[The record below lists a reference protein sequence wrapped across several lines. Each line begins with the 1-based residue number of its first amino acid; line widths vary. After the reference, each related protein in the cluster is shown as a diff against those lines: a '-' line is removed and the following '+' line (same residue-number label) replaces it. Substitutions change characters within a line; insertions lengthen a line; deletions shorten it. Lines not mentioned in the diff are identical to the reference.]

1 MAALPLVLAVS
12 AGYGAGSTLDDREL
26 SLISAGGMGNNNGNG
41 NTGSGNGNNNSGN
54 GNGNQNSGNNNG
66 NNNSGNNNGNGNA
79 DDNNGNNGSGDNQ
92 GNGTGNFDVPKLNL
106 HFLMD
111 PQNSSD

>member
-1 MAALPLVLAVS
+1 MANPSEGHAIKRNLYGCPAPGARGS
-12 AGYGAGSTLDDREL
+12 AGYGAGFTLDDRRL
-26 SLISAGGMGNNNGNG
+26 SLISAGGMGNN
-41 NTGSGNGNNNSGN
+41 TGSGNGNNNSD
-54 GNGNQNSGNNNG
+54 NNNG

-92 GNGTGNFDVPKLNL
+92 GNGTGSLNVPKLNL